1 MVDVMQDGT
10 LVEMKMED
18 YEKMTENSREM
29 ETSVPKKAS
38 SISKGTIINVGNTTI
53 TKRNVTGK
61 TMPAILRQTS
71 KTPQVIKMVIKKNS
85 KIFFFEINF
94 EKIIII

>member
-71 KTPQVIKMVIKKNS
+71 KTPQVIKMVIKK
-85 KIFFFEINF
+85 KQ
-94 EKIIII
+94 